1 MDKKALFSRIIIV
14 GFVLM
19 WFFLAS
25 PLLVNASAN
34 NSAVSHPNVRIRAS
48 TSSNWS
54 GYAVESTIS
63 SPTNGFIKNV
73 TGSWVVPTLYPDP
86 SGQNTYVAIWVGI
99 DGYSNNTV
107 EQIGTEQEIVN
118 GVQQN
123 YAWIE
128 LYPKAMKILF
138 AVDSGDSITASV
150 TYMGNNMFTLSLTD
164 SSIGRSFSHTYKAN
178 AQRRSAEWIVE
189 APWSGG
195 VLPLANFGTVNF
207 DDAQF
212 TDSTGTTYAIDSRG
226 PGTYDSITMIDPS
239 GGTATPS
246 GLTTSAGGSSFTVTY
261 SGAAT
266 PSPDFSISASPD
278 SLTIPRS
285 GSGISTVTVTSL
297 NGFNSTVTLSLSG
310 KPAGVTASFSPVSLT
325 PTSGGSATSTLTI
338 SAAPSARTRKYTLT
352 IVGTSGS
359 LIHTYEI
366 SVKIVR

>member
-1 MDKKALFSRIIIV
+1 MDKKALFSKIITV

-19 WFFLAS
+19 CFSVAG

-34 NSAVSHPNVRIRAS
+34 NSPLSHPNVRIRAS

-63 SPTNGFIKNV
+63 GPTNGFIKNV

-128 LYPKAMKILF
+128 LYPKAMRILF
-138 AVDSGDSITASV
+138 AVNSGDSITASV

-164 SSIGRSFSHTYKAN
+164 SSIGQSFSHTYKAN

-195 VLPLANFGTVNF
+195 VLPLANFGIVKF

-246 GLTTSAGGSSFTVTY
+246 GLTNSAGGSSFTVTY
-261 SGAAT
+261 SGAAA
-266 PSPDFSISASPD
+266 PSPDFSISASPN

-285 GSGISTVTVTSL
+285 GSGISTVTVTLL

-310 KPAGVTASFSPVSLT
+310 KPAGVTASFSPASLS
-325 PTSGGSATSTLTI
+325 PTSEGSATSTLTI
-338 SAAPSARTRKYTLT
+338 SAAPSARTSKYTLT
-352 IVGTSGS
+352 IIGTSGS
-359 LIHTYEI
+359 LTHTYEV